1 MAKLSKKANVDIISF
16 VLAIDPNQSKLTSY
30 DEAWDIISEYGGIT
44 GNLYTGKN
52 KKQSKTRFDLIKES
66 NESVIYTF
74 EWNNKDVFCEGDWN
88 WTKIFKDVLDYVIK
102 NKIVKKPRAKRSD
115 AGKPKKPSQIS
126 TQIPKMNKLSSQTKN
141 SVKSQEN
148 NVKSNSTSKPKR
160 KQIKKQ

>member
-1 MAKLSKKANVDIISF
+1 MSKISKKASANIISL
-16 VLAIDPNQSKLTSY
+16 VQSIDPNASKLTSY

-52 KKQSKTRFDLIKES
+52 KKQSKTKFELIKES
-66 NESVIYTF
+66 NDSIIYTF
-74 EWNNKDVFCEGDWN
+74 EWDNKDVFADGDWD
-88 WTKIFKDVLDYVIK
+88 WTKIFKEVLEYLIK
-102 NKIVKKPRAKRSD
+102 NKLVKKPR
-115 AGKPKKPSQIS
+115 KKKTQITPQIS
-126 TQIPKMNKLSSQTKN
+126 KIDSNMNKLSSQTKN